1 MDARTKELKYRA
13 EARKK
18 ELEAKLA
25 EARAD
30 AAGEGR
36 ERAESLK
43 AKIDELESSIKG
55 GWDNLTDE
63 AADRLNELLK
73 KD

>member
-1 MDARTKELKYRA
+1 M

-30 AAGEGR
+30 AAGEQR
-36 ERAESLK
+36 ERAESLRE
-43 AKIDELESSIKG
+43 KIDEIESSIRG
-55 GWDNLTDE
+55 GWDNLTDQG
-63 AADRLNELLK
+63 ADRLNELLT